1 MKRSTYILFGL
12 ALLIFVLALYV
23 YRKSFKEIVMYTDLI
38 NRSHEVIN
46 GFERLSND
54 LKSAQIFTGGLDSA
68 KAVGLSKVYKGN
80 IANISKDLSA
90 LRENVLDPANK
101 RALDTLAEK
110 INYQLDWILTS
121 NIRDSILLGKAP
133 KRVSELWII
142 QNLIDSSISR
152 AKVVM
157 VQRQEK
163 LESTLSLNNA
173 YILAFRFFSLL
184 ILLLTMVLVFLHA
197 RQRAKSSAFLDSVLN
212 SSQNGIISYQSVRK
226 NGVIVDFKVV
236 YANEAVRQHSEFDPA
251 AIVGKRLSEFSPES
265 RERGVFD
272 KFCNVV
278 KSGQVTR
285 YEIKTGRGIFE
296 VVIAKFMD
304 GVTASF
310 FNITE
315 LRNSGEELKNK
326 IAELEQS
333 NYELEQYAYVASHDL
348 QEPLRKIRIFGGL
361 IRDRSQDQLDGT
373 NQAYLRRLIEAAE
386 RMTNLINEL
395 LKFSR
400 LFKPERQEG
409 PTDLNEVLKNVLKD
423 FDLMIQEKQIGI
435 KAENLPAIEANS
447 LQMNQ
452 LFYNLIHNALK
463 FSDSKPNRQIQ
474 IKSKELSMKEIEK
487 HGSLDKQTRHYE
499 ITFEDNGIGFNQEFA
514 TQIFEIFKRLN
525 EQHIYPGSGI
535 GLALCRKIIFNHHG
549 VIWAEGKEKE
559 GAIFHVILPAKQP
572 NAAV

>member
-23 YRKSFKEIVMYTDLI
+23 YRKSFKEILLYTDLI

-54 LKSAQIFTGGLDSA
+54 LKSAQIFTGDLDSA
-68 KAVGLSKVYKGN
+68 KAGGLSEVYKRN
-80 IANISKDLSA
+80 ISNISKDLSV
-90 LRENVLDPANK
+90 LKENVVDPSNK
-101 RALDTLAEK
+101 RTLDTLAEK

-121 NIRDSILLGKAP
+121 NIRDTILLGKAP
-133 KRVSELWII
+133 KRVSELLVI

-173 YILAFRFFSLL
+173 YILAFRFFSLV
-184 ILLLTMVLVFLHA
+184 ILLMTIVLVFLHA

-236 YANEAVRQHSEFDPA
+236 YANEAVRQHSELDPV

-265 RERGVFD
+265 KETGVFE

-285 YEIKTGRGIFE
+285 YEIQTGRGIFE
-296 VVIAKFMD
+296 VVIAKFMN

-315 LRNSGEELKNK
+315 LRNSGEELKKK

-361 IRDRSQDQLDGT
+361 IRDRSTDQLDGT

-400 LFKPERQEG
+400 LFKPERQEV
-409 PTDLNEVLKNVLKD
+409 PTDLNEVLNNVLKD

-487 HGSLDKQTRHYE
+487 YGHLDKQTRHYE

-525 EQHIYPGSGI
+525 EQHVYPGSGI
-535 GLALCRKIIFNHHG
+535 GLALCRKIILNHHG

-559 GAIFHVILPAKQP
+559 GAIFHVILPVKQP

>member
-23 YRKSFKEIVMYTDLI
+23 YRKSFKEIVLYTDLI

-54 LKSAQIFTGGLDSA
+54 LKSAQIFTRDLDSIKGGGLSE
-68 KAVGLSKVYKGN
+68 VYKRN
-80 IANISKDLSA
+80 VASISKDLSVLQA
-90 LRENVLDPANK
+90 NVTDPLNK
-101 RALDTLAEK
+101 KTLDTLAEK
-110 INYQLDWILTS
+110 VNYQLDWILTS
-121 NIRDSILLGKAP
+121 NIRDTILLGKAP
-133 KRVSELWII
+133 ERVSELLVI

-157 VQRQEK
+157 VQRKEK

-173 YILAFRFFSLL
+173 YILAFRIFSLL
-184 ILLLTMVLVFLHA
+184 ILLLTIVLVFLHA
-197 RQRAKSSAFLDSVLN
+197 RQREKSGAFLDSVLN
-212 SSQNGIISYQSVRK
+212 SSQNGIISYKAIRK
-226 NGVIVDFKVV
+226 NGVIIDFKVV
-236 YANEAVRQHSEFDPA
+236 YANEAVQQHSEFDPDS
-251 AIVGKRLSEFSPES
+251 IVGKRLLEFSPES
-265 RERGVFD
+265 KETGVFE
-272 KFCNVV
+272 KFCRVV
-278 KSGQVTR
+278 QSGHVTR
-285 YEIKTGRGIFE
+285 YEIQTQRGIFE

-315 LRNSGEELKNK
+315 LRNSGEELKK
-326 IAELEQS
+326 KVAELEQS

-361 IRDRSQDQLDGT
+361 IRDRSNDQLDHT
-373 NQAYLRRLIEAAE
+373 NQAYLRRLIESAE

-400 LFKPERQEG
+400 LFKPERTQA
-409 PTDLNEVLKNVLKD
+409 PTDLNEVLNNVLKD

-435 KAENLPAIEANS
+435 KAENLPAIEANP

-452 LFYNLIHNALK
+452 LFYNLVHNALK
-463 FSDSKPNRQIQ
+463 FSDSKPNPKIE
-474 IKSKELSMKEIEK
+474 IMAKELSMKEIEK
-487 HGSLDKQTRHYE
+487 YGNLDKQTPHYE
-499 ITFEDNGIGFNQEFA
+499 ITVRDNGIGFNQEFA

-535 GLALCRKIIFNHHG
+535 GLALCRKIILNHHG

-559 GAIFHVILPAKQP
+559 GATFHVILPAKQP

>member
-23 YRKSFKEIVMYTDLI
+23 YRKSFKEIVLYTDLI

-54 LKSAQIFTGGLDSA
+54 LKSAQIFTRDLDSIKGGGLSE
-68 KAVGLSKVYKGN
+68 VYKRN
-80 IANISKDLSA
+80 VASISKDLSVLQA
-90 LRENVLDPANK
+90 NVTDPLNK
-101 RALDTLAEK
+101 KTLDTLAEK
-110 INYQLDWILTS
+110 VNYQLDWILTS
-121 NIRDSILLGKAP
+121 NIRDTILLGKAP
-133 KRVSELWII
+133 ERVSELLVI

-157 VQRQEK
+157 VQRKEK

-173 YILAFRFFSLL
+173 YILAFRIFSLL
-184 ILLLTMVLVFLHA
+184 ILLLTIVLVFLHA
-197 RQRAKSSAFLDSVLN
+197 RQREKSGAFLDSVLN
-212 SSQNGIISYQSVRK
+212 SSQNGIISYKAIRK
-226 NGVIVDFKVV
+226 NGVIIDFKVV
-236 YANEAVRQHSEFDPA
+236 YANEAVQQHSEFDPDS
-251 AIVGKRLSEFSPES
+251 IVGKRLLEFSPES
-265 RERGVFD
+265 KETGVFE
-272 KFCNVV
+272 KFCRVV
-278 KSGQVTR
+278 QSGHVTR
-285 YEIKTGRGIFE
+285 YEIQTQRGIFE

-315 LRNSGEELKNK
+315 LRNSGEELKK
-326 IAELEQS
+326 KVAELEQS

-361 IRDRSQDQLDGT
+361 IRDRSNDQLDHT
-373 NQAYLRRLIEAAE
+373 NQAYLRRLIESAE

-400 LFKPERQEG
+400 LFKPERTQA
-409 PTDLNEVLKNVLKD
+409 PTDLNEVLNNVLKD

-435 KAENLPAIEANS
+435 KAENLPAIEANP

-452 LFYNLIHNALK
+452 LFYNLVHNALK
-463 FSDSKPNRQIQ
+463 FSDSKPNPHIE
-474 IKSKELSMKEIEK
+474 IMAKELSMKEIEK
-487 HGSLDKQTRHYE
+487 YGNLDKQTPHYE
-499 ITFEDNGIGFNQEFA
+499 ITVRDNGIGFNQEFA

-535 GLALCRKIIFNHHG
+535 GLALCRKIILNHHG

-559 GAIFHVILPAKQP
+559 GATFHVILPAKQP